1 MANLRSRI
9 LAWVGRKYLARTQKK
24 GFNLAKMS
32 FLPDAA
38 LMPLRREGLDPVAEL
53 GQKRATEPISKIS
66 LSFGFN
72 AWLVTGYE
80 ENKKVLANTAG
91 FSNDF
96 TNLIGAAGVT
106 EDQNPGGLGFSDPP
120 VHTRLR
126 KVLTPEFTMRRLSRL
141 TPRIHAIVE
150 DQLDQM
156 AKADKPV
163 DLAQFFAF
171 PIPSLVICELLGVP
185 YEDREDFQRLSTA
198 RFDLFGGASSSLG
211 AISESLTYLLD
222 VVKKQRENPGDGL
235 LGQLIKEHG
244 DEIDDMELAG
254 LADGL
259 LTGGLE
265 TTASM
270 LTLGALVLL
279 RDRECF
285 TRIRD
290 DDDAIDDFVEELLRY
305 LTVVQVA
312 FPRFAREDIE
322 IAGVTITKGD
332 IVVCSLVGGNR
343 DSVLGDDME
352 KFDFSRPATSHLAFG
367 YGAHRCI
374 GAELARM
381 ELRAAYPAL
390 VRRFPELRLAV
401 EPAELAFRKLSI
413 VYGVEELP
421 VLLS

>member
-38 LMPLRREGLDPVAEL
+38 LMPLRRDGLDPVPEL
-53 GQKRATEPISKIS
+53 GQKRVTEPISKIS
-66 LSFGFN
+66 LPFGFN

-80 ENKKVLANTAG
+80 ENKKVLANTAD

-96 TNLIGAAGVT
+96 SNLVGAAGVT
-106 EDQNPGGLGFSDPP
+106 ADQNPGGLGFADPP

-126 KVLTPEFTMRRLSRL
+126 KALTPEFTMRSLSRL

-163 DLAQFFAF
+163 DLAKFFAL

-185 YEDREDFQRLSTA
+185 YEDRDDFQRLSTA
-198 RFDLFGGASSSLG
+198 RFDLFGGASASLG

-235 LGQLIKEHG
+235 LGQLVKDHG
-244 DEIDDMELAG
+244 DDIDDMELAG

-285 TRIRD
+285 VRIRD
-290 DDDAIDDFVEELLRY
+290 NDDAIDDFVEELLRY

-322 IAGVTITKGD
+322 VAGVNITKGD
-332 IVVCSLVGGNR
+332 IVLCSLSGGNR
-343 DSVLGDDME
+343 DSVLGQDME
-352 KFDFSRPATSHLAFG
+352 KFDFARPATSHLAFG

-374 GAELARM
+374 GAELAKM

-390 VRRFPELRLAV
+390 VRRFPEMRLAV
-401 EPAELAFRKLSI
+401 EPADLAFRKLSI